1 MFTAKTDSPKFHLSH
16 MDTNSLLSSWS
27 KHSIFIENLEWPSVE
42 HYVQAMKY
50 DDGPYREK
58 IRNAEHPKSAKKLGE
73 SRRKK
78 KRTNW
83 KSERELYMT
92 RGIYTKCKAYPK
104 IAEALLATGDQD
116 ILDTS
121 NYDYFW
127 GCGRDT
133 LGKNRFGA
141 ILMDI
146 RAKLEKTKSKA

>member
-73 SRRKK
+73 SRWKK
-78 KRTNW
+78 KRANW

-104 IAEALLATGDQD
+104 IAEALLATGDQA

-133 LGKNRFGA
+133 FGKNRFGA

-146 RAKLEKTKSKA
+146 RAKLEETKSKA